1 LDSVPDAMK
10 NILKRQLTSKNAKFT
25 PELRAFALTLNFYS
39 PRAYNNVRSTFNNLL
54 PHPVTIN
61 KWYSSVNGDPGFTEE
76 AFEAIK
82 LRVANCNHSKTIVV
96 NLVLDEM
103 AIRQKVEYSGDK
115 FHGYCYDLNFAVNRK
130 GENVLEH
137 SRTGSQT
144 PTSGTGRVN
153 SARGGE
159 NI

>member
-1 LDSVPDAMK
+1 MK
-10 NILKRQLTSKNAKFT
+10 NILKRQLASKNAKFT

-39 PRAYNNVRSTFNNLL
+39 PRAYNYVRSTFNNLL

-115 FHGYCYDLNFAVNRK
+115 FHGR
-130 GENVLEH
+130 
-137 SRTGSQT
+137 
-144 PTSGTGRVN
+144 
-153 SARGGE
+153 
-159 NI
+159 